1 MWLPMLRMLTQV
13 GIEISYTSIFYCV
26 IVYVLGACAQ
36 RVTIPAGGAIDA
48 ARMVMVMI
56 LFALPPLKDPPR
68 FAVAV

>member
-48 ARMVMVMI
+48 ARMVMI
-56 LFALPPLKDPPR
+56 LFALPPPKDPPR